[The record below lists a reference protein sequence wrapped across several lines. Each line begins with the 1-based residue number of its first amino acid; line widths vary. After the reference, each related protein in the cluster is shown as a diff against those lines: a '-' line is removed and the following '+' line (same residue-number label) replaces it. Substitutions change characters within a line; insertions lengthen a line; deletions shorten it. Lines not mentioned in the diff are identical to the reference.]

1 MFLQYM
7 DKGIKLFKVFG
18 IQISLNYSWFIIF
31 GLIAWSLAQG
41 YFPQMR
47 PNLSLTTYWLM
58 GLITALLLFL
68 SVLLHELS
76 HSYVAMAS
84 GIEIK
89 GITLFIFGGV
99 ARISREPSD
108 ARTEF
113 KIAIAGPATS
123 LALALVF
130 WLSSRGVD
138 FLMPG
143 SVISSIFYYL
153 FLINGILVAFN
164 LIPGFPLDGGR
175 LLRAYLWNRTDNL
188 KEATRIAS
196 RVGKWFALLL
206 IFAGFA
212 NIITGR
218 LLNGIWFVFIGM
230 FLQQAAAESYQV
242 VVLQHSLAGV
252 KVRDLMTS
260 NVIAVDEGLSVA
272 ELVEGYFFKYRHTSF
287 PVVSGEELRGIITL
301 KVVKKLHREEWAYK
315 QVRDIMSG
323 VSSDAVLH
331 PDESVVDA
339 LRKMTTEERGR
350 LPVVEGGRLKGILA
364 RNDIMSL
371 FKVKSDLGE

>member
-1 MFLQYM
+1 M

-47 PNLSLTTYWLM
+47 PDLPLMTYWLM

-76 HSYVAMAS
+76 HSYIALAS

-89 GITLFIFGGV
+89 GITLFIFGGL

-113 KIAIAGPATS
+113 KIAIAGPAAS

-230 FLQQAAAESYQV
+230 FLRQAAAESYQV
-242 VVLQHSLAGV
+242 VVLQHSLEGV

-272 ELVEGYFFKYRHTSF
+272 ELVEGYFFKYRCTSF

-301 KVVKKLHREEWAYK
+301 KVVKKLPREEWAYK

-323 VSSDAVLH
+323 VFSDAVLH
-331 PDESVVDA
+331 PDESAVDA
-339 LRKMTTEERGR
+339 LRKMTTEEKGR

-371 FKVKSDLGE
+371 YKVKSDLGK

>member
-1 MFLQYM
+1 M

-47 PNLSLTTYWLM
+47 PDLPLITYWLM

-76 HSYVAMAS
+76 HSYVALAS

-89 GITLFIFGGV
+89 GITLFIFGGL
-99 ARISREPSD
+99 ARISREPPD

-130 WLSSRGVD
+130 WLSSRGID

-153 FLINGILVAFN
+153 FLINGILVVFN

-175 LLRAYLWNRTDNL
+175 LLRAYIWNRTDNL

-230 FLQQAAAESYQV
+230 FLRQAAAESYQV
-242 VVLQHSLAGV
+242 VVLQHSLEGV

-272 ELVEGYFFKYRHTSF
+272 ELVEGYFFKYRYTSF

-301 KVVKKLHREEWAYK
+301 KVVKKLPREEWAYK

-323 VSSDAVLH
+323 VFSDAVLH
-331 PDESVVDA
+331 PDESAVDA

-371 FKVKSDLGE
+371 FKVKSDLGK

>member
-1 MFLQYM
+1 MFPQNM

-58 GLITALLLFL
+58 GFITALLLFL
-68 SVLLHELS
+68 SVVLHELS

-206 IFAGFA
+206 IFVGFA

-242 VVLQHSLAGV
+242 VVLQHSLEGV

-260 NVIAVDEGLSVA
+260 NVIAVDE
-272 ELVEGYFFKYRHTSF
+272 
-287 PVVSGEELRGIITL
+287 
-301 KVVKKLHREEWAYK
+301 
-315 QVRDIMSG
+315 
-323 VSSDAVLH
+323 
-331 PDESVVDA
+331 
-339 LRKMTTEERGR
+339 
-350 LPVVEGGRLKGILA
+350 
-364 RNDIMSL
+364 
-371 FKVKSDLGE
+371 

>member
-1 MFLQYM
+1 M

-47 PNLSLTTYWLM
+47 PDLSLTTYWLM

-76 HSYVAMAS
+76 HSYVALAS

-89 GITLFIFGGV
+89 GITLFIFGGL

-113 KIAIAGPATS
+113 KIAIAGPAAS

-164 LIPGFPLDGGR
+164 LIPGFPMDGGR
-175 LLRAYLWNRTDNL
+175 ILRAAVWKITGNL
-188 KEATRIAS
+188 RKATRVASVTGQAIA
-196 RVGKWFALLL
+196 FLMIL
-206 IFAGFA
+206 F
-212 NIITGR
+212 
-218 LLNGIWFVFIGM
+218 GIWQILRGFFFNGMWIALIGWFIHS
-230 FLQQAAAESYQV
+230 AAARGYQQ
-242 VVLQHSLAGV
+242 VLMKDMLKDLRA
-252 KVRDLMTS
+252 KDLMNRDFETVS
-260 NVIAVDEGLSVA
+260 SDLSVQN
-272 ELVEGYFFKYRHTSF
+272 LVEDYVLKRRERAFL
-287 PVVSGEELRGIITL
+287 VSDAGKLRGIVCLEDIKGVAPDLRDST
-301 KVVKKLHREEWAYK
+301 KVK
-315 QVRDIMSG
+315 DIMTPEAKLEMASPEDNG
-323 VSSDAVLH
+323 NEVLSKLSS
-331 PDESVVDA
+331 
-339 LRKMTTEERGR
+339 RNIRQ
-350 LPVVEGGRLKGILA
+350 LPVVEEGKVQGILC
-364 RNDIMSL
+364 RGDVLRFLHLRSE
-371 FKVKSDLGE
+371 LGV

>member
-1 MFLQYM
+1 M

-47 PNLSLTTYWLM
+47 PDLPLMTYWLM

-76 HSYVAMAS
+76 HSYVALAS

-89 GITLFIFGGV
+89 GITLFIFGGL

-113 KIAIAGPATS
+113 KIAIAGPAAS

-230 FLQQAAAESYQV
+230 FLRQAAAESYQV
-242 VVLQHSLAGV
+242 VVLQHSLEGV

-272 ELVEGYFFKYRHTSF
+272 ELVEGYFFKYRYTSF

-301 KVVKKLHREEWAYK
+301 KVVKKLPREEWAYK

-323 VSSDAVLH
+323 VFSDAVLH
-331 PDESVVDA
+331 PDESAVDA
-339 LRKMTTEERGR
+339 LRKMTTEEKGR

-371 FKVKSDLGE
+371 YKVKSDLGK

>member
-1 MFLQYM
+1 M

-47 PNLSLTTYWLM
+47 PNLSLIIYWLM
-58 GLITALLLFL
+58 GVITALLLFL

-206 IFAGFA
+206 IFTGFA

-242 VVLQHSLAGV
+242 VVLQHSLEGV
-252 KVRDLMTS
+252 RVRDLMNS
-260 NVIAVDEGLSVA
+260 NVMAVDEGLSVA
-272 ELVEGYFFKYRHTSF
+272 ELVESYFFKYRFTSF

-301 KVVKKLHREEWAYK
+301 KVVKKLPREEWAYK

-331 PDESVVDA
+331 PDESAVDA

>member
-1 MFLQYM
+1 M

-89 GITLFIFGGV
+89 GITLFIFGGL

-113 KIAIAGPATS
+113 KIAIAGPAVS

-130 WLSSRGVD
+130 WLTSRGVD

-175 LLRAYLWNRTDNL
+175 LLRAYLWNRTDNI

-242 VVLQHSLAGV
+242 VVLQHSLEGF

-272 ELVEGYFFKYRHTSF
+272 ELVEEYFFKYRHTSF

-350 LPVVEGGRLKGILA
+350 LPVVESGRLKGILA